1 MADYWQPQSSFANP
15 NWVQGNQSCW
25 RSSTFRDLIHAF
37 PKPKRTGRVMKPRS
51 AGNSPSSAG
60 RRRTAT
66 IPYSSP
72 MYQGYQ
78 APVNTAFVASAL
90 ARTGQN
96 RPTSW
101 HPALEPVSYP
111 TAQYVPATT
120 ALDNLAAIG
129 VCPQP
134 LPTAPA
140 TFDNSSMLPSYTPA
154 DMPCSDLGFP
164 PLPDA
169 QHQMS
174 LQQSTL
180 LQMNDSQAEPVS
192 WDANAST
199 LSMAEPM
206 SDCYSF
212 DMSSMHNNIPP
223 VYVAGSSY
231 ESVPSSGCLTGP
243 PTPDFLPIQ
252 RPDDDLHS
260 QVEPLPEKQHEDELV
275 GMGLYSNPE
284 ASLGNSLLGLS
295 GKGLKLEE
303 TFTPSSDNEAEDQED
318 DEEDQDDDDDDD
330 DEQNQE
336 ESPVNSKGT
345 DLNPKQSE
353 AETFQQPI
361 KAPGNMMQRSF
372 FFDDDD
378 LEQHAVV
385 DSQPFINMASQP
397 CMNYGY
403 GWI

>member
-120 ALDNLAAIG
+120 ALDNFAAIG

-303 TFTPSSDNEAEDQED
+303 TFTPRKLKLFN
-318 DEEDQDDDDDDD
+318 
-330 DEQNQE
+330 NR
-336 ESPVNSKGT
+336 SKH
-345 DLNPKQSE
+345 L
-353 AETFQQPI
+353 ET
-361 KAPGNMMQRSF
+361 
-372 FFDDDD
+372 
-378 LEQHAVV
+378 
-385 DSQPFINMASQP
+385 
-397 CMNYGY
+397 
-403 GWI
+403 